1 VRVRACIRLAYPRK
15 WAREGESTNSFAD
28 SPAHSKSSAVTPTAG
43 RRVARREVS
52 ESRSGWGEALVTSN
66 RGEREPERVSR
77 KRTRSKKRP
86 LTRESSA
93 LARRNGTVC
102 AVSHPRAGP
111 ALEIGSSAKAERPDS
126 NAGFRRSDG
135 RACGSFRLQKSTS
148 GAWPSAPGREERA
161 EAAWSSPSSSGSG
174 GRRSAGSRTGVAK
187 SRDRWRVSRPR
198 PPRASGVVERG
209 TRRWKA
215 SWVALAGAFDE
226 ATVNVILAG
235 RVALRRTRLATG
247 ASKVVTFGPST
258 EDNTGDGGCHLAG
271 SHDREPGRIEWH
283 PQPPDRRGRETSRLQ
298 LMARRQARRD
308 PSCPLGLCS
317 IGCAQPSESK
327 AVTSGVE

>member
-1 VRVRACIRLAYPRK
+1 VRESAHPARISTKVGARGRIDEFIRR
-15 WAREGESTNSFAD
+15 FAGPFEELCGD
-28 SPAHSKSSAVTPTAG
+28 
-43 RRVARREVS
+43 
-52 ESRSGWGEALVTSN
+52 SN
-66 RGEREPERVSR
+66 RGASGGATRGVRESIGLGRSSR
-77 KRTRSKKRP
+77 REQSRREGAGAGIAQANPLEQRP

-148 GAWPSAPGREERA
+148 GAWPSAPGREERP

-226 ATVNVILAG
+226 ATVKVILAG
-235 RVALRRTRLATG
+235 RAALRRTRLATG

-298 LMARRQARRD
+298 LMACRQARRD